1 MEDFGSRLK
10 EERERI
16 GLSQAK
22 FAEACGVGKTAQ
34 FNYESNAR
42 MPSGDY
48 LYEAGKLGVDTGY
61 LLFSERS
68 TPNNLYALAASNVL
82 PFVAEKAGLNIGALM
97 WILDRAAE
105 SESKNWGGHGFQ
117 LEQTDIHYLIDE
129 LFSSGDLLN
138 SVVLEVQNCLHKLDI
153 SLPTDKNYSLI
164 MMLFRS
170 FKLTGKIDQ
179 TMIEDAVKL
188 ASP

>member
-1 MEDFGSRLK
+1 MESFGSRLK

-42 MPSGDY
+42 MPDGDY
-48 LYEAGKLGVDTGY
+48 LYRAGKQGVDTGY

-68 TPNNLYALAASNVL
+68 SPNSLYCLAAANVL
-82 PFVAEKAGLNIGALM
+82 PFIAKKVGLSIGALM

-105 SESKNWGGHGFQ
+105 MEAQHWGGTG
-117 LEQTDIHYLIDE
+117 LDIEQEDILALIDD
-129 LFSSGDLLN
+129 LFNAGDLLEAVIVAV
-138 SVVLEVQNCLHKLDI
+138 SE
-153 SLPTDKNYSLI
+153 SLQKFGVSLSI
-164 MMLFRS
+164 NKRFSLTMMLFRA
-170 FKLTGKIDQ
+170 FKSTGKIDSAV
-179 TMIEDAVKL
+179 IDDAVRL
-188 ASP
+188 AGA